1 MAFSGPSAYGSFRP
15 IAVITASVAAMMLVM
30 ATWVENDVVE
40 AAF

>member
-1 MAFSGPSAYGSFRP
+1 MNPRRLSVGFRP

-30 ATWVENDVVE
+30 ATGVENDVVE